1 LKRYIAKSLFLLLS
15 LGGCAFTPIQQAGS
29 NALAEAIC
37 LYEKKIDY
45 GTQEFG
51 RCLGGST
58 R

>member
-1 LKRYIAKSLFLLLS
+1 MKRYTAKSLFLFVF
-15 LGGCAFTPIQQAGS
+15 LGGCSFTPIQQDGS

-51 RCLGGST
+51 RCLGSLT

>member
-1 LKRYIAKSLFLLLS
+1 LKRYIAKSLFLFVF
-15 LGGCAFTPIQQAGS
+15 LGGCSFKPIQQAGS

-45 GTQEFG
+45 GNKDFG
-51 RCLGGST
+51 RCLESLA